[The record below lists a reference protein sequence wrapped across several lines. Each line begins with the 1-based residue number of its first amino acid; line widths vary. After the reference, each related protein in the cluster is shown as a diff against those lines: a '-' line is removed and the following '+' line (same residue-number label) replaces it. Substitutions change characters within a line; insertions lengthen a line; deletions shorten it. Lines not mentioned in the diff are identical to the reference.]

1 MSIGYFQWTKIG
13 CFRWTRS
20 GCFRRTLTP
29 SKYKCSSKDIFKQLN
44 EGAVYVPLPERKP
57 IAKVFIS
64 QAIEISENYQIDTEI
79 RQGAGTVTV
88 IFSFDC
94 GGAMGFLKSVIQYA
108 DDISFFSSTNGYEI
122 VLATRFLH
130 LRIIPARKED
140 ASLTILACALRRLFI
155 IVQQSK
161 NLKFI
166 LNFRT
171 DELRLW
177 SFRCIIKRGSL

>member
-1 MSIGYFQWTKIG
+1 MFITGHIQTAQWG
-13 CFRWTRS
+13 RS
-20 GCFRRTLTP
+20 LC
-29 SKYKCSSKDIFKQLN
+29 
-44 EGAVYVPLPERKP
+44 AVLSLPLPERKP

-122 VLATRFLH
+122 VLALDFYTYALYRHGRKMRPWLFWPVHCAGFLGF
-130 LRIIPARKED
+130 LLLCSNPR
-140 ASLTILACALRRLFI
+140 TWNLFWI
-155 IVQQSK
+155 FGRMNCVCGA
-161 NLKFI
+161 F
-166 LNFRT
+166 
-171 DELRLW
+171 DV
-177 SFRCIIKRGSL
+177 

>member
-108 DDISFFSSTNGYEI
+108 DDISFFSSTNGY
-122 VLATRFLH
+122 
-130 LRIIPARKED
+130 
-140 ASLTILACALRRLFI
+140 
-155 IVQQSK
+155 
-161 NLKFI
+161 
-166 LNFRT
+166 
-171 DELRLW
+171 
-177 SFRCIIKRGSL
+177 

>member
-1 MSIGYFQWTKIG
+1 MFQKVIYKRQYNKPTIEEIEAEIADEPIPAEVKEPA
-13 CFRWTRS
+13 
-20 GCFRRTLTP
+20 P
-29 SKYKCSSKDIFKQLN
+29 SKDKCSSKDIFKQLN

-122 VLATRFLH
+122 VLALDFYTYALYRTEGRCVPDYFGLC
-130 LRIIPARKED
+130 IAQ
-140 ASLTILACALRRLFI
+140 AFYYCAAI
-155 IVQQSK
+155 Q
-161 NLKFI
+161 
-166 LNFRT
+166 
-171 DELRLW
+171 ELEIYFEF
-177 SFRCIIKRGSL
+177 SDG

>member
-1 MSIGYFQWTKIG
+1 MFQKVIYKRQYNKPTIEEIEAEIADEPIPAEVKEPA
-13 CFRWTRS
+13 
-20 GCFRRTLTP
+20 P

-108 DDISFFSSTNGYEI
+108 DDISFFSSTNGYTGTEGRCVPDYFGLCIAQAFYYCAAIQELEI
-122 VLATRFLH
+122 YF
-130 LRIIPARKED
+130 EFSD
-140 ASLTILACALRRLFI
+140 
-155 IVQQSK
+155 
-161 NLKFI
+161 
-166 LNFRT
+166 
-171 DELRLW
+171 
-177 SFRCIIKRGSL
+177 G

>member
-1 MSIGYFQWTKIG
+1 MFQKVIYKRQYNKPTIEEIEAEIADEPIPAEVKEPA
-13 CFRWTRS
+13 
-20 GCFRRTLTP
+20 P

-64 QAIEISENYQIDTEI
+64 QAIEISENYL
-79 RQGAGTVTV
+79 

-122 VLATRFLH
+122 VLALDFYTYALYRH
-130 LRIIPARKED
+130 GRKM
-140 ASLTILACALRRLFI
+140 RP
-155 IVQQSK
+155 
-161 NLKFI
+161 
-166 LNFRT
+166 
-171 DELRLW
+171 
-177 SFRCIIKRGSL
+177 

>member
-1 MSIGYFQWTKIG
+1 MFQKVIYKRQYNKPTIEEIEAEIADEPIPAEVKEPA
-13 CFRWTRS
+13 
-20 GCFRRTLTP
+20 P

-122 VLATRFLH
+122 VLALDFT
-130 LRIIPARKED
+130 
-140 ASLTILACALRRLFI
+140 LTHYTGAEGRCVPDYFGLCIAQAFYYCAAI
-155 IVQQSK
+155 Q
-161 NLKFI
+161 
-166 LNFRT
+166 
-171 DELRLW
+171 ELEIYFEF
-177 SFRCIIKRGSL
+177 SDG

>member
-1 MSIGYFQWTKIG
+1 MFQKVIYKRQYNKPTIEEIEAEIADEPIPAEVKEPA
-13 CFRWTRS
+13 
-20 GCFRRTLTP
+20 P
-29 SKYKCSSKDIFKQLN
+29 SKDNCSSKDIFKQLN

-64 QAIEISENYQIDTEI
+64 QAIEISENYQIDTKI

-122 VLATRFLH
+122 VLALDFT
-130 LRIIPARKED
+130 
-140 ASLTILACALRRLFI
+140 LTHYTGTEGRCVPDYFGLCIAQAFYYCAAI
-155 IVQQSK
+155 Q
-161 NLKFI
+161 
-166 LNFRT
+166 
-171 DELRLW
+171 ELEIYFEF
-177 SFRCIIKRGSL
+177 SDG

>member
-1 MSIGYFQWTKIG
+1 MFQKVIYKRQYNKPTIEEIEAEIADEPIPAEVKEPA
-13 CFRWTRS
+13 
-20 GCFRRTLTP
+20 P

-64 QAIEISENYQIDTEI
+64 QAIEISENYPIAGYGI
-79 RQGAGTVTV
+79 QGAGTVTV

-122 VLATRFLH
+122 VLALDFYTY
-130 LRIIPARKED
+130 
-140 ASLTILACALRRLFI
+140 AL
-155 IVQQSK
+155 
-161 NLKFI
+161 
-166 LNFRT
+166 
-171 DELRLW
+171 
-177 SFRCIIKRGSL
+177 

>member
-1 MSIGYFQWTKIG
+1 MFQKVIYKRQYNKPTIEEIEAEIADEPIPAEVKEPA
-13 CFRWTRS
+13 
-20 GCFRRTLTP
+20 P
-29 SKYKCSSKDIFKQLN
+29 SKDKCSSKDIFKQLN

-108 DDISFFSSTNGYEI
+108 DDISFFSSTMDMRSSLLSIFTLTHYTGTEGRCVPDYFGLCIAQAFYYCAAIQELEI
-122 VLATRFLH
+122 YF
-130 LRIIPARKED
+130 EFSD
-140 ASLTILACALRRLFI
+140 
-155 IVQQSK
+155 
-161 NLKFI
+161 
-166 LNFRT
+166 
-171 DELRLW
+171 
-177 SFRCIIKRGSL
+177 G

>member
-1 MSIGYFQWTKIG
+1 MFQKVIYKRQYKPTIEEIEAEIADEPIPAEVKEPA
-13 CFRWTRS
+13 
-20 GCFRRTLTP
+20 P

-122 VLATRFLH
+122 VLALDFYTYALYRH
-130 LRIIPARKED
+130 GRKM
-140 ASLTILACALRRLFI
+140 RP
-155 IVQQSK
+155 
-161 NLKFI
+161 
-166 LNFRT
+166 
-171 DELRLW
+171 
-177 SFRCIIKRGSL
+177 

>member
-1 MSIGYFQWTKIG
+1 MFQKVIYKRQYNKPTIEEKEAEIADEPIPAEVKEPA
-13 CFRWTRS
+13 
-20 GCFRRTLTP
+20 P
-29 SKYKCSSKDIFKQLN
+29 SKDKCSSKDIFKQLN
-44 EGAVYVPLPERKP
+44 EGAVYVPLPEWKP

-122 VLATRFLH
+122 VLALDFYTYALYR
-130 LRIIPARKED
+130 RGRKM
-140 ASLTILACALRRLFI
+140 RP
-155 IVQQSK
+155 
-161 NLKFI
+161 
-166 LNFRT
+166 
-171 DELRLW
+171 
-177 SFRCIIKRGSL
+177 